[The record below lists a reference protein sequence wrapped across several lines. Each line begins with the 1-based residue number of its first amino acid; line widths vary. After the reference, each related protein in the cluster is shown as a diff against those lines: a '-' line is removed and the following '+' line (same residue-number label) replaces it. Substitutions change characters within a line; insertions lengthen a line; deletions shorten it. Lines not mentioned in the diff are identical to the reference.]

1 MISGKK
7 NTTSS
12 LVTGLFDCK
21 PILVN
26 PSQDELSQYTS
37 QNVPESYVKDEYT
50 TIAIWHEFEFKN
62 EKYYLPLNIN
72 LNNEEKLSST
82 GKKLFINNKAQV
94 QWEFSEESIDERNK
108 SLDKKEMYKYISLD
122 GLRPAKGG
130 ELTLMYYLLALS
142 NFDTKSEDFSL
153 DISTYWEDL
162 IQGKV
167 EKLKE
172 VVFSFDKI
180 RMLVMIDEQKE
191 RMSFFKKESPIGKSP
206 FLPMGYTLHKLNV
219 SNSGDKVKNHDFY
232 QSLLDLDDQGHPGP
246 YSMRNRFYFELAPE
260 EYSPSPTSISDIVAS
275 PSQAEA
281 MDTSQLDDIF

>member
-7 NTTSS
+7 NVSSS

-21 PILVN
+21 PILIN
-26 PSQDELSQYTS
+26 PTQEELSQYTS

-50 TIAIWHEFEFKN
+50 TIAIWHEFSFKD

-72 LNNEEKLSST
+72 LNEDEKLSST

-94 QWEFSEESIDERNK
+94 QWGFSEDAIDERNK
-108 SLDKKEMYKYISLD
+108 SLEKKEMYKYTSLD

-130 ELTLMYYLLALS
+130 ELTLIYYMIALS
-142 NFDTKSEDFSL
+142 NFDTKSDDFSL
-153 DISTYWEDL
+153 DISTYWSDL
-162 IQGKV
+162 MQGKV
-167 EKLKE
+167 DKLKE

-206 FLPMGYTLHKLNV
+206 FLPMGYTLHKLNT
-219 SNSGDKVKNHDFY
+219 SKGDKVKNHDFY
-232 QSLLDLDDQGHPGP
+232 QSLLDLDDQGNPGA

-260 EYSPSPTSISDIVAS
+260 EYSPSPTSISDIVAP
-275 PSQAEA
+275 PSQGEA
-281 MDTSQLDDIF
+281 NYTSELDDIF